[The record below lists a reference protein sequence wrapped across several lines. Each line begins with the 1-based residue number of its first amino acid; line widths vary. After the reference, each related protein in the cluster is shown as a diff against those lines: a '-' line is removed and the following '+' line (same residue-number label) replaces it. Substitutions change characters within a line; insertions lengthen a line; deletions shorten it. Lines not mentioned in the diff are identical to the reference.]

1 MQPHAI
7 VHVCKR
13 MVMPIMAIEVWRA
26 RVRVVAVCCCDCLCA
41 CVRSAIALVSAIQ
54 DAIANPIGIQI
65 VQVIMGCAF

>member
-1 MQPHAI
+1 M
-7 VHVCKR
+7 
-13 MVMPIMAIEVWRA
+13 
-26 RVRVVAVCCCDCLCA
+26 RVVAVCCCDCSCA